1 MESGCCAR
9 SHLADPA
16 ERIGTGIDRFSGACQ
31 IRCSAIR
38 DSRNPDGRVPVDE
51 FAPQTGTALACVLG
65 RSRMIGV
72 SN

>member
-1 MESGCCAR
+1 MKSGCCPR
-9 SHLADPA
+9 SHRADPA
-16 ERIGTGIDRFSGACQ
+16 NRVGIGIDRFSGACQ